1 MVVKSRNIWLVR
13 IVLVMIVVKMRR
25 AALMNTK
32 WSNELTTVMEV
43 GRIVIRKTIL
53 TSVSWKNTIS

>member
-1 MVVKSRNIWLVR
+1 M
-13 IVLVMIVVKMRR
+13 MIVVKMRR